1 MVAQII
7 LSNRQAQITSDNGG
21 NIKSQVKKLGADK
34 YMKGAAPSALA
45 RRCEEEFKD
54 LTKEFKAPKFLNYGI
69 GYPWSKIDKVKDQ
82 KLKGHYEYILSAVQ
96 KGMANSHPD
105 VDLKTCTLHEFL
117 DFVLSV
123 DHTILW
129 DSKVIGFDI
138 TMNPYAPE
146 VKVSKTHEAYRG
158 TKIKLMREFGY
169 QGYIIILWSIKDY
182 KNADKEDL
190 MKQLLKGLQEYR
202 PKDFTHIIH
211 IK

>member
-1 MVAQII
+1 MVAQVI
-7 LSNRQAQITSDNGG
+7 LSNRQVTSNNGG
-21 NIKSQVKKLGADK
+21 NKPQPKKLSADK

-54 LTKEFKAPKFLNYGI
+54 LTELMGLKGPKFLNYGI
-69 GYPWSKIDKVKDQ
+69 GYPWSKIEKVKDQ

-105 VDLKTCTLHEFL
+105 VNLKTCSLHEFL

-169 QGYIIILWSIKDY
+169 QGYIIVLWSVKDY
-182 KNADKEDL
+182 KNANKEDL